1 MNKHTQM
8 SLVLEYCAIHGSITA
23 IEAFTQL
30 NINSPRKC
38 ISNIRKSGFYKVDE
52 SIESRIDQ
60 NGIHKRWKRYFI
72 TPVER
77 DENGN

>member
-1 MNKHTQM
+1 MNKLSQM
-8 SLVLEYCAIHGSITA
+8 NLVLEYCATHGSITA
-23 IEAFTQL
+23 REAFTEL

-60 NGIHKRWKRYFI
+60 NGIRKRWKRYFI
-72 TPVER
+72 TPMER
-77 DENGN
+77 DENAN

>member
-23 IEAFTQL
+23 REAFTEL

-38 ISNIRKSGFYKVDE
+38 ISNIRKSGLYNVE
-52 SIESRIDQ
+52 EETESRIDQ
-60 NGIHKRWKRYFI
+60 NGIRKRWRRYYI

>member
-1 MNKHTQM
+1 MNKLTQM
-8 SLVLEYCAIHGSITA
+8 NLVLEYCAIHGSITA
-23 IEAFTQL
+23 REAFTEL

-38 ISNIRKSGFYKVDE
+38 ISNIRKSGFHKVE
-52 SIESRIDQ
+52 EVTESRTDQ
-60 NGIHKRWKRYFI
+60 NGIRKRWKRYFI